1 VSVVTH
7 LTESFLVFRRLFS
20 DVLECYH
27 KNEKRKTKEPDKPKR
42 KVVKAINQSWSKRG
56 SREVSI
62 QWANILF
69 PSTAKRGGIS
79 FNVIGT
85 GVVGGL
91 NWRCAKLGHKHLL
104 WLEIS
109 I

>member
-42 KVVKAINQSWSKRG
+42 KVVKAINQSWSK
-56 SREVSI
+56 E
-62 QWANILF
+62 
-69 PSTAKRGGIS
+69 
-79 FNVIGT
+79 
-85 GVVGGL
+85 GVERFLSSGPTSCFLQLQKEAAYRSMSSVQVLSVG
-91 NWRCAKLGHKHLL
+91 
-104 WLEIS
+104 
-109 I
+109 